1 MFPGHIHHIV
11 QPQTK
16 AGNFLLRILMPGNDT
31 FKLIKYNPLSRKR
44 NTDTIIPH
52 LDLSI
57 LSGKAGSNLYIYRIL
72 RVFHRIVYQ
81 VT

>member
-1 MFPGHIHHIV
+1 MFTSHIHHIV
-11 QPQTK
+11 QPQAE
-16 AGNFLLRILMPGNDT
+16 AGYFLLRILIPGNYA

-44 NTDTIIPH
+44 TTDTIIPH

-57 LSGKAGSNLYIYRIL
+57 LSGKTGSNLYIYRIL
-72 RVFHRIVYQ
+72 RVCHRIVYQ